1 METTPDVFSLR
12 RCGYGWRIRLDEE
25 ADAFMAQSNDLPL
38 PDYDQMSLGDLRH
51 RIRSLDEDSLAAV
64 LVHEAGH
71 AARVPVLE
79 ILEARQRELEAG
91 AEPSSGDPRRAPGVE
106 GPSGGSP
113 VQESTA
119 AQASTPL
126 RHGVA
131 NQTPKR
137 GRS

>member
-1 METTPDVFSLR
+1 M
-12 RCGYGWRIRLDEE
+12 G
-25 ADAFMAQSNDLPL
+25 QSDSLPL
-38 PDYDQMSLGDLRH
+38 PDFDQMSLGDLRH
-51 RIRSLDEDSLAAV
+51 RIRSLNKEQLEAV

-91 AEPSSGDPRRAPGVE
+91 AEPSPGDPTRAPEPHG
-106 GPSGGSP
+106 SAGGSP

-119 AQASTPL
+119 AENNTPL

-131 NQTPKR
+131 YQTPKR

>member
-1 METTPDVFSLR
+1 MS
-12 RCGYGWRIRLDEE
+12 
-25 ADAFMAQSNDLPL
+25 DAGNLPL
-38 PDYDQMSLGDLRH
+38 HDYDQLTIGDLQH
-51 RIRSLDEDSLAAV
+51 RARALTESESQTV
-64 LVHEAGH
+64 LTYEAGH

-79 ILEARQRELEAG
+79 ILEARLRELEAG
-91 AEPSSGDPRRAPGVE
+91 AEPSSGDPRRAPDVGST
-106 GPSGGSP
+106 PGGSP

-119 AQASTPL
+119 AEANTPL